1 MEVLDDGKADHATK
15 RRKAKREAVGVRNL
29 TITL

>member
-15 RRKAKREAVGVRNL
+15 RRKAKREAVGVG
-29 TITL
+29 I